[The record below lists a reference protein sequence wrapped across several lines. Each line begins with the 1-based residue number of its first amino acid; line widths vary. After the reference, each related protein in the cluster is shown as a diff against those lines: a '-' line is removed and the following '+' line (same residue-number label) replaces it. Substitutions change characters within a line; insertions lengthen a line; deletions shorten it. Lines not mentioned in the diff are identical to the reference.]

1 MKIFER
7 DGKVN
12 FVDDNNVFVGFDYE
26 KHCCENFGW
35 CLTREF
41 PEKLQEGENGI
52 DPAGFQFDTAY
63 FEQRFPMTDWEVS
76 SETILKNESERDLYE
91 YGGAAIFRLT
101 KDKEEIFLLL
111 WNDHN
116 GFYAH
121 GFEMKSGDEKLR
133 GDWL

>member
-12 FVDDNNVFVGFDYE
+12 FVDDNNVFVGFDYYQT
-26 KHCCENFGW
+26 CCENFGW

-41 PEKLQEGENGI
+41 PEKLQGGESGI
-52 DPAGFQFDTAY
+52 DPAGFQFDTDY
-63 FEQRFPMTDWEVS
+63 FE
-76 SETILKNESERDLYE
+76 IEREGD

-101 KDKEEIFLLL
+101 KDKEEIFLML

-121 GFEMKSGDEKLR
+121 GFEMKSGDKELR